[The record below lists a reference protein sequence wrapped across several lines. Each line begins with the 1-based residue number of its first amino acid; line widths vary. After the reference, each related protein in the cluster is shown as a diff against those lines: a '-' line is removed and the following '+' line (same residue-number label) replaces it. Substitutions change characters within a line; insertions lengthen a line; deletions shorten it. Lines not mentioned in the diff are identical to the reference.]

1 VDETAELKKGTCTV
15 GVARQHARDHRA
27 GGELLDRGVHA
38 YVTGHGHAPYD
49 FRLYL
54 PRQWCDDEQR
64 RGRAQVPGNVAF
76 KTKTELA
83 ADIVTGAISGGTLF
97 GWLAATRSTAALAS
111 CGPSASRPG
120 KGYVL
125 AVPVGFK
132 VRWGAVPVGSVPVP
146 VRGRL
151 VPQPQPPAPL
161 PASPPTSPAPRPG
174 AARASAVPHA

>member
-1 VDETAELKKGTCTV
+1 M
-15 GVARQHARDHRA
+15 
-27 GGELLDRGVHA
+27 
-38 YVTGHGHAPYD
+38 
-49 FRLYL
+49 
-54 PRQWCDDEQR
+54 
-64 RGRAQVPGNVAF
+64 AF

-132 VRWGAVPVGSVPVP
+132 VRWGAVPVGQSGRPVAHE
-146 VRGRL
+146 L
-151 VPQPQPPAPL
+151 L
-161 PASPPTSPAPRPG
+161 
-174 AARASAVPHA
+174 ARYR